1 MVFGRRLPAS
11 SFDGLR
17 SRARRA
23 GGGLVVVAALAG
35 WASTMSASAQQSAA
49 KPAALL
55 SAPVQTLDTSVLPP
69 GAHVRPLTPSTQQ
82 IIPRPPAKPGCRHF
96 EGGQWVEIQCVPTEE
111 LRGVTPPQVENSI
124 QSTAHSVPGLGG
136 SYTTP
141 IIWSSVAVNFLSAGG
156 GAAATETDTTISGG
170 SVPNQFS
177 IQNNTNYFVCGLCSN
192 DAPFAPIIDPATNTP
207 MPYSGSQAG
216 DTGWVQFT
224 YQNYLYTGT
233 QPPSP
238 QWNCDTGVNPPR
250 CTVLCVWQIDQT
262 IAHNDSQRIPTNA
275 NSGFA
280 NGLFPGYN
288 STCVAAPPNYPLTGS
303 GAAVGTG
310 EVIGYIDCP
319 NSGSNVGCMLQVVG
333 YLPWAGSG
341 AGGFYNTTASDEL
354 GLGGAWTDV
363 SGTILGEGGGS
374 EASFTNTQIQQVL
387 QAFSCYAAN
396 TGNQLVPSSC
406 PPPNP
411 PWLAPLVE
419 LTAAPTLIDVTG
431 ETNSLIN
438 GPVTF
443 SCADFNCWLS
453 YDSFSRDCVKTASC
467 LSSSPLFS
475 LLGCP
480 TSLCSLTI
488 APGQTNVGILGQAS
502 ATGWPNPESINVFI
516 NNLPIEV
523 TATWTQTSK
532 DIPGVPYTGVVDFS
546 AGRDVDSGTS
556 LIPITASGG
565 DVTATTYLSL
575 TVAGV
580 CQPVTTCYP
589 GQCGAVPNGCS
600 GTIGC
605 GGCPTGKTCGANNV
619 CISRNTCP
627 PGTHDCG
634 NGVCTKSVCQ

>member
-1 MVFGRRLPAS
+1 MVLGVRLPTS
-11 SFDGLR
+11 SFDGLCPWAG
-17 SRARRA
+17 RARS
-23 GGGLVVVAALAG
+23 GLLVFALAA

-49 KPAALL
+49 KPSALL
-55 SAPVQTLDTSVLPP
+55 SAPIQALDTSALPT
-69 GAHVRPLTPSTQQ
+69 GARVRPLTPSTRQ

-96 EGGQWVEIQCVPTEE
+96 EGGQWVEIPCVPTEE
-111 LRGVTPPQVENSI
+111 IRGMPPPQAENSI

-141 IIWSSVAVNFLSAGG
+141 IIWSSVAINFLSADGP
-156 GAAATETDTTISGG
+156 AAATETDTTISGG

-177 IQNNTNYFVCGLCSN
+177 VQNNTNRFPCALCSN
-192 DAPFAPIIDPATNTP
+192 GAPFAPITDPATNMP
-207 MPYSGSQAG
+207 IPYSGSQTGDEGFIQFVYSNYFYAG
-216 DTGWVQFT
+216 A
-224 YQNYLYTGT
+224 
-233 QPPSP
+233 QPLSP
-238 QWNCDTGVNPPR
+238 QAKCDTSVSPPR
-250 CTVLCVWQIDQT
+250 CTKLCVWQIDRS
-262 IAHNDSQRIPTNA
+262 IATDDSQPIPTNA
-275 NSGFA
+275 NPGFA
-280 NGLFPGYN
+280 NGGAAGYHAD
-288 STCVAAPPNYPLTGS
+288 CVSAAPTYPLTGS
-303 GAAVGTG
+303 GAAEGTG

-319 NSGSNVGCMLQVVG
+319 NSDSNVGCVLQAVG

-341 AGGFYNTTASDEL
+341 TEGWYNIGANDEL

-363 SGTILGEGGGS
+363 SGTILGGGGGS
-374 EASFTNTQIQQVL
+374 RAAFTNTQIQQVL

-419 LTAAPTLIDVTG
+419 LTATSTLISVTG
-431 ETNSLIN
+431 ETNNLIN

-453 YDSFSRDCVKTASC
+453 YDSFSPDCVKTASC

-480 TSLCSLTI
+480 APLCSLTI

-502 ATGWPNPESINVFI
+502 ITGWPNPESINVSI

-523 TATWTQTSK
+523 TATWTQTSR
-532 DIPGVPYTGVVDFS
+532 DIPGVPVTGVVDFS
-546 AGRDVDSGTS
+546 ASPIADNVTS
-556 LIPITASGG
+556 LIPISASSG
-565 DVTATTYLSL
+565 DVTGTTYLSL

-580 CQPVTTCYP
+580 CHPVTTCYP

-600 GTIGC
+600 GTLGC

-634 NGVCTKSVCQ
+634 NGVCSKSVCE